1 MSEYFDF
8 FSPAN
13 ATSNTTLDGID
24 WKLLY
29 EVAHKQE
36 YLIRSIIQLKINTQ
50 KALHEIIKYNGMDAD
65 GTGVK
70 GYITSQSI
78 QGRWLFYKETQEEK
92 DKELIK
98 LMAEKWE
105 DIVKYLFCLQNKIKT
120 GEFNKSDVQPDMFGE

>member
-8 FSPAN
+8 FNPAT
-13 ATSNTTLDGID
+13 ATSNKTLAGID
-24 WKLLY
+24 WKLLD

-36 YLIRSIIQLKINTQ
+36 YLIRCIIQLKINTQ
-50 KALHEIIKYNGMDAD
+50 KALHEMIQYNGLDASGAGVD
-65 GTGVK
+65 GYLTPR
-70 GYITSQSI
+70 SI
-78 QGRWLFYKETQEEK
+78 QGRFAYNKGTGDKQKEI
-92 DKELIK
+92 IK

>member
-1 MSEYFDF
+1 MIDF
-8 FSPAN
+8 FSIET
-13 ATSNTTLDGID
+13 ATSNKTLDGID

-29 EVAHKQE
+29 EVAHKQD

-50 KALHEIIKYNGMDAD
+50 KALHEMIKYNGMDAD
-65 GTGVK
+65 GTGVN
-70 GYITSQSI
+70 GYLTSRSI
-78 QGRWLFYKETQEEK
+78 QGRFAYNKGTGDKQKEI
-92 DKELIK
+92 IK

>member
-1 MSEYFDF
+1 MTEYFDF

-13 ATSNTTLDGID
+13 AISNATLDGID

-29 EVAHKQE
+29 EVAHKQD
-36 YLIRSIIQLKINTQ
+36 YLIRCIIQLKINTQ
-50 KALHEIIKYNGMDAD
+50 KALHEMIKYNGLDSS

-70 GYITSQSI
+70 GYLTPQNI
-78 QGRWLFYKETQEEK
+78 QGHFAYNKGTG
-92 DKELIK
+92 DKEKEIIK

-105 DIVKYLFCLQNKIKT
+105 DIVKYLFCLQSKIKT

>member
-13 ATSNTTLDGID
+13 ATSNKTLDGID

-29 EVAHKQE
+29 EVAHKQY
-36 YLIRSIIQLKINTQ
+36 YLIRCIIELKINTQ
-50 KALHEIIKYNGMDAD
+50 KALHEMIKYNGMDAS

-70 GYITSQSI
+70 GYLTPGS
-78 QGRWLFYKETQEEK
+78 RCFYYKETQEER
-92 DKELIK
+92 DKESIRF
-98 LMAEKWE
+98 MAEKWE

-120 GEFNKSDVQPDMFGE
+120 GEFNKSDVQPDMFGD

>member
-1 MSEYFDF
+1 MTEYFDF

-13 ATSNTTLDGID
+13 AISNKTLDGID

-29 EVAHKQE
+29 EVAHKQD
-36 YLIRSIIQLKINTQ
+36 YLIRCIIQLKISTQ
-50 KALHEIIKYNGMDAD
+50 KALHEMIKYNGLDAS
-65 GTGVK
+65 GAGVK
-70 GYITSQSI
+70 GYLTPQNI
-78 QGRWLFYKETQEEK
+78 QGRFAYNKGTGDKQKEI
-92 DKELIK
+92 IK

>member
-8 FSPAN
+8 FSPVN
-13 ATSNTTLDGID
+13 ATSNTTLEGID

-29 EVAHKQE
+29 EVAHKQD
-36 YLIRSIIQLKINTQ
+36 YLIRCIIELKINTQ
-50 KALHEIIKYNGMDAD
+50 KALHEMIKYNGMDAS
-65 GTGVK
+65 GTGVD
-70 GYITSQSI
+70 GYLTPQNI
-78 QGRWLFYKETQEEK
+78 QGRFAYNKGTG
-92 DKELIK
+92 DKEKEIIK